1 MSLAHEYWVLSRYFW
16 LCLHCV
22 WLHVDADHSHLVQGR
37 CPVSPSH
44 MTQCAHCLHTALTRH
59 HQNWTGHADNTV
71 NEIFQWHLQCWN
83 KIKKAKLKKLKPS
96 ILIYLCSN
104 IYIIQKNVTHFSFL
118 FTPELIFTED
128 NAMWIPLFKVSL
140 AHFNSNEEDFIILYP
155 HGFDCD
161 LGDNGEWWRKEDRNL
176 QYTLHS
182 FEILQWTHTTNT
194 VSTIRIYF
202 IIISFSSS
210 NRRTHLHL

>member
-1 MSLAHEYWVLSRYFW
+1 MSEYWPWSRYFW

-22 WLHVDADHSHLVQGR
+22 WLHVDTDHSHLVPVR

-44 MTQCAHCLHTALTRH
+44 MTHVPTACTLHWPGTITTGLDMLTMGR
-59 HQNWTGHADNTV
+59 V
-71 NEIFQWHLQCWN
+71 NKIFQWYLQCRK

-104 IYIIQKNVTHFSFL
+104 IYIIQKNLTHSSFL
-118 FTPELIFTED
+118 FTSELIFSED

-161 LGDNGEWWRKEDRNL
+161 LGDNGE
-176 QYTLHS
+176 
-182 FEILQWTHTTNT
+182 
-194 VSTIRIYF
+194 
-202 IIISFSSS
+202 
-210 NRRTHLHL
+210 

>member
-1 MSLAHEYWVLSRYFW
+1 
-16 LCLHCV
+16 
-22 WLHVDADHSHLVQGR
+22 
-37 CPVSPSH
+37 
-44 MTQCAHCLHTALTRH
+44 MTQCAHIALTMTRH

-83 KIKKAKLKKLKPS
+83 KFKKAKLKKLKPS

-104 IYIIQKNVTHFSFL
+104 IYIIQKNVTHLSCL
-118 FTPELIFTED
+118 FTPEFIFTED

-176 QYTLHS
+176 QYILHS
-182 FEILQWTHTTNT
+182 FEILHSRHTPQTQWAQFGFTSLLFPLVLRTGGH
-194 VSTIRIYF
+194 IYKY
-202 IIISFSSS
+202 
-210 NRRTHLHL
+210 NRLLR

>member
-1 MSLAHEYWVLSRYFW
+1 MFA
-16 LCLHCV
+16 LCVTTC
-22 WLHVDADHSHLVQGR
+22 GR
-37 CPVSPSH
+37 WPLTPGHGQVSGVTVTHDTMCPLP
-44 MTQCAHCLHTALTRH
+44 AHCSDPAPSELD
-59 HQNWTGHADNTV
+59 WTCWQYC
-71 NEIFQWHLQCWN
+71 QWNISN
-83 KIKKAKLKKLKPS
+83 KFKKAKLKKLKPS

-118 FTPELIFTED
+118 FTPELIFAED

-176 QYTLHS
+176 QYILHS
-182 FEILQWTHTTNT
+182 FEILHTPQTQWAQFGFTSLLFPLVLRTGGH
-194 VSTIRIYF
+194 IYKY
-202 IIISFSSS
+202 
-210 NRRTHLHL
+210 NRLLR